1 MSFAAE
7 PAHSHGA
14 PERTAVLLVKL
25 GTPDAPTASAVRRY
39 LAEFLSDRR
48 VVEIPAALWWP
59 ILHGIVLRVRPAK
72 SASKYASIWTPD
84 GSPLLHWTHRQAR
97 MLMGY
102 LGERGH
108 PVLVRHAMRYG
119 QPSIASALDALRAEG
134 ATRILVLPMYPQYAA
149 ATTASTVDAVSDW
162 TRCARRVPEIRYVM
176 QYHDEPAYIDALAAS
191 VQAQSEDDRW
201 QITTESGEYIWDI
214 HLVRLAGDS
223 VVFRQADTLGSVSV
237 QAVKELRLIRK
248 SEVRLGDGPAGAMS
262 ALTGS
267 DDEVYDLTTLDYPG
281 RLRTVQQIFL
291 LHPVK

>member
-1 MSFAAE
+1 MRST
-7 PAHSHGA
+7 PI
-14 PERTAVLLVKL
+14 LV
-25 GTPDAPTASAVRRY
+25 T
-39 LAEFLSDRR
+39 
-48 VVEIPAALWWP
+48 AAL
-59 ILHGIVLRVRPAK
+59 L
-72 SASKYASIWTPD
+72 
-84 GSPLLHWTHRQAR
+84 
-97 MLMGY
+97 
-102 LGERGH
+102 
-108 PVLVRHAMRYG
+108 
-119 QPSIASALDALRAEG
+119 AL
-134 ATRILVLPMYPQYAA
+134 
-149 ATTASTVDAVSDW
+149 S
-162 TRCARRVPEIRYVM
+162 
-176 QYHDEPAYIDALAAS
+176 AAS